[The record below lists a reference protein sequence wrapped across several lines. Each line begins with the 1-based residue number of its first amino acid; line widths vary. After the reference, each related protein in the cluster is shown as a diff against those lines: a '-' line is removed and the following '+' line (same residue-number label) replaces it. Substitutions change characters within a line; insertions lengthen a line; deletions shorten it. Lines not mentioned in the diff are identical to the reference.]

1 MMRLPSISS
10 LTPDLN
16 GWSFYL
22 CTQKELRTGRGGEFL
37 SLTLQDATGR
47 LQARVFDD
55 VARMKEEFDAGEF
68 VKAQGRTSLYNG
80 RLQMVVERIRRVHR
94 EQDRES
100 GFREEE
106 CVPSAPRDLDEMW
119 AELQALVGRIG
130 NTHVRALVERVVAEQ
145 EAKLRVWPAA
155 QVVHHA
161 YRGGFL
167 EHILQI
173 ARVSGM
179 LADAYGAN
187 RDVVLAG
194 AILHDIGK
202 LEELKYDQATSYSR
216 DGNLL
221 GHISLGWALVRDAAR
236 AIPGFPDGLLT
247 EIAHLVLSHHGAL
260 ELGSPVEPMTVE
272 AFILA
277 MADDLD
283 AKIHQVRSAI
293 AEDQGEG
300 EFTNY
305 QQRLGRVLYKG
316 AGIRDPGP
324 GTRAKESA

>member
-1 MMRLPSISS
+1 MNRLPPIVS
-10 LTPDLN
+10 LTPDLA

-22 CTQKELRTGRGGEFL
+22 CTQKELRTGRGGEFI
-37 SLTLQDATGR
+37 SLMLQDATGR

-55 VARMKEEFDAGEF
+55 VARMKGEFDAGEF
-68 VKAQGRTSLYNG
+68 VKAQGRTNLFNG
-80 RLQMVVERIRRVHR
+80 RMQMVVERIRRVHR
-94 EQDRES
+94 EQDREA
-100 GFREEE
+100 GFREED
-106 CVPSAPRDLDEMW
+106 CVASAPRDLDEMW
-119 AELQALVGRIG
+119 AELQSVIAGVGDAHI
-130 NTHVRALVERVVAEQ
+130 RALVERIVTEQ

-173 ARVSGM
+173 ARAAAS
-179 LADAYGAN
+179 LAGIYGAN
-187 RDVVLAG
+187 RDVVIAG
-194 AILHDIGK
+194 ALLHDIGK
-202 LEELKYDQATSYSR
+202 LEELEYDLATTYSR

-221 GHISLGWALVRDAAR
+221 GHISLGWAMVRDAAR
-236 AIPGFPDGLLT
+236 AIPGFPDGLLA
-247 EIAHLVLSHHGAL
+247 EVAHIVLSHHGSQ
-260 ELGSPVEPMTVE
+260 ELGSPVAPMTVE

-283 AKIHQVRSAI
+283 AKIHQVRAAI

-300 EFTNY
+300 EFTPY

-316 AGIRDPGP
+316 TGDRGP
-324 GTRAKESA
+324 GTGGAESR